1 MIIYYNNVISS
12 RERIAKEDYRM
23 KKLLLL
29 FLALSILTSC
39 QSSPV
44 ENESPDTPETEADET
59 TAEKP
64 SPYPEIET
72 STEEWLRVGLE
83 YYLSGTEVRLDPLSY
98 FTENGITVLALYN
111 DWFYIDKDTASDIA
125 ALFFRYVMDNYGY
138 DALFDLDKRIE
149 YKDAFLK
156 SLSPDLSYVNNQDI
170 ETLFS
175 QMICREEGRYLC
187 IFELEGNSY
196 YFESFEDYNNSPSL
210 VHQIVYYSTMANRQI
225 REYIRGIENHEQY
238 FDPDRELHYYMNTM
252 GDTIDSVDSDT
263 GKIYVNSSFY
273 QMAPS
278 AVPALGLEMSGENT
292 WLAVGLGEYIG
303 KSLGFNDYVDS
314 QYYSQIKYAL
324 DGLLDSYTD
333 PHSTYYKE
341 LAPYYEALAGTPE
354 NLEDFSTQAYVDAV
368 AAHSFIAN
376 NYKPLSQI
384 YFFSGDGSEL
394 TLWQAGSFVGYLA
407 EQYSVEKVLAAY
419 TEPSKFA
426 EIFGSTYA
434 ELNEQWKN
442 HIMPE

>member
-1 MIIYYNNVISS
+1 
-12 RERIAKEDYRM
+12 M
-23 KKLLLL
+23 KKILLLL
-29 FLALSILTSC
+29 LTLSLLTSC
-39 QSSPV
+39 QSSPQENAVSDPLSDASSV
-44 ENESPDTPETEADET
+44 ETV
-59 TAEKP
+59 AEEL
-64 SPYPEIET
+64 SPYPEIAA
-72 STEEWLRVGLE
+72 STEEWLHVGLE
-83 YYLSGTEVRLDPLSY
+83 YYLSGTEVLLDPLTY
-98 FTENGITVLALYN
+98 FTENGITILALYN
-111 DWFYIDKDTASDIA
+111 DWFYIDKDTADDVA
-125 ALFFRYVMDNYGY
+125 ALFFRYVMDTYGY
-138 DALFDLDKRIE
+138 EALFDLDKRIE

-156 SLSPDLSYVNNQDI
+156 SLSPDLSYVNNPEI

-175 QMICREEGRYLC
+175 QMICREEGRYFC
-187 IFELEGNSY
+187 VFELEGNSY
-196 YFESFEDYNNSPSL
+196 YFESFEDYNNTPSL
-210 VHQIVYYSTMANRQI
+210 VHQILYYSTLANRQI
-225 REYIRGIENHEQY
+225 REYIRGIENYEQY

-252 GDTIDSVDSDT
+252 GDTIDSVESDT

-278 AVPALGLEMSGENT
+278 AVPALGLEISGENT

-341 LAPYYEALAGTPE
+341 LAPYYEAIAGTPE
-354 NLEDFSTQAYVDAV
+354 NLADFSTKAYVDAV

-394 TLWQAGSFVGYLA
+394 TLWQAGSFVGYLT
-407 EQYSVEKVLAAY
+407 EQYSVEKVLAVYA
-419 TEPSKFA
+419 EPAKFA
-426 EIFGSTYA
+426 EIFGNTYT
-434 ELNEQWKN
+434 ELKQQWKN
-442 HIMPE
+442 SIMPE

>member
-1 MIIYYNNVISS
+1 
-12 RERIAKEDYRM
+12 M
-23 KKLLLL
+23 KKFLLLL
-29 FLALSILTSC
+29 LTLSLLTSC
-39 QSSPV
+39 QPSLQENAASDLLSDASSGEAV
-44 ENESPDTPETEADET
+44 TEE
-59 TAEKP
+59 P
-64 SPYPEIET
+64 SPYPEIEA
-72 STEEWLRVGLE
+72 STEEWLHVGLE
-83 YYLSGTEVRLDPLSY
+83 YYLSGTEIRLDPLSY

-111 DWFYIDKDTASDIA
+111 DWFYIDKDTASDVA

-138 DALFDLDKRIE
+138 DALFDLGKRIE

-156 SLSPDLSYVNNQDI
+156 SLSPDLSYVNNPEI

-175 QMICREEGRYLC
+175 QMICREEGRYFC

-196 YFESFEDYNNSPSL
+196 YFESFEDYNNTPSL
-210 VHQIVYYSTMANRQI
+210 VHQIVYSSTLANRQI
-225 REYIRGIENHEQY
+225 REYIRGIENYEQY

-252 GDTIDSVDSDT
+252 GDTIDSVESDT
-263 GKIYVNSSFY
+263 GRIYVNSSFY

-278 AVPALGLEMSGENT
+278 AVPALGLEISGENT

-324 DGLLDSYTD
+324 DGLLDGYTD

-341 LAPYYEALAGTPE
+341 LAPYYEAVAGTPE
-354 NLEDFSTQAYVDAV
+354 NLADFSTKAYVDAV

-384 YFFSGDGSEL
+384 YFTSGDGSEL

-407 EQYSVEKVLAAY
+407 EQYSVEKVLTAY
-419 TEPSKFA
+419 ADPSKFA
-426 EIFGSTYA
+426 EIFGSTYP
-434 ELNEQWKN
+434 ELNEQWKK
-442 HIMPE
+442 HIMPG